1 MRPLLRFEVGVVLI
15 GAGHAINLMYESPMA
30 RQKSGISLHQP
41 PRLRGGQGFAR
52 LSLQQLCR

>member
-1 MRPLLRFEVGVVLI
+1 VVLT